1 MQPQPIEYTQP
12 VQYTQPGQS
21 PSQYAQPATQY
32 AQPQHTQQPVQF
44 VQPAQPMMQAAPQQ
58 IVYVTQEK
66 APSKVLPWIGVVLIL
81 VSLLLPYIS
90 ILGFTLSGFEMIG
103 ILSDMM
109 GAGFGDLSSDG
120 SGSGSGS
127 GSGDSGDTIAAIGAT
142 MFMLSPIFFIFSAI
156 VSALVLLVNK
166 SPRVMGV
173 IHLSYGAI
181 LIVLGLL
188 MPTGLGF
195 SVFDFIGFGFY
206 MGAFS
211 SGLLLAK

>member
-1 MQPQPIEYTQP
+1 
-12 VQYTQPGQS
+12 
-21 PSQYAQPATQY
+21 
-32 AQPQHTQQPVQF
+32 
-44 VQPAQPMMQAAPQQ
+44 MMQAAPQQ

-109 GAGFGDLSSDG
+109 GAGFGDLSSD
-120 SGSGSGS
+120 GSGS

>member
-1 MQPQPIEYTQP
+1 
-12 VQYTQPGQS
+12 
-21 PSQYAQPATQY
+21 
-32 AQPQHTQQPVQF
+32 
-44 VQPAQPMMQAAPQQ
+44 
-58 IVYVTQEK
+58 
-66 APSKVLPWIGVVLIL
+66 
-81 VSLLLPYIS
+81 
-90 ILGFTLSGFEMIG
+90 MIG
-103 ILSDMM
+103 LLGDMM
-109 GAGFGDLSSDG
+109 GAGFGDLSSD
-120 SGSGSGS
+120 GSGS